1 LARKTNDLTADAVQA
16 ITAKQ
21 RRIKGTLIMKITLS
35 SLAISAYVLFAIAT
49 MAGASPSQDG
59 QTCCAGMM
67 AMQPGQ
73 DSEKSTS
80 AKQSKGVQKA
90 TITINNGYSPSSI
103 KVKKG
108 SPVELTFVGGKNIGC
123 GGTVVFKSLKISKS
137 VAVGKSVVIKF
148 TPTKKGEIP
157 FTCGM
162 GMLSGKVVVI

>member
-1 LARKTNDLTADAVQA
+1 MKLEEELKVHT
-16 ITAKQ
+16 
-21 RRIKGTLIMKITLS
+21 MKITLNT
-35 SLAISAYVLFAIAT
+35 LVISASILFAIAT
-49 MAGASPSQDG
+49 MAGASPSQGG
-59 QTCCAGMM
+59 QSCCAGMM
-67 AMQPGQ
+67 AMEPAQG
-73 DSEKSTS
+73 SEKAV
-80 AKQSKGVQKA
+80 AKQAKGIQKA

-108 SPVELTFVGGKNIGC
+108 TPVELTFVGGKNIGC